1 MTFAQFFV
9 LSMLAISFCCF
20 WPDRLAMKS
29 WQRSS
34 IMSIFFIAAVAVM
47 FGGVA

>member
-9 LSMLAISFCCF
+9 LTMLAISFFRF
-20 WPDRLAMKS
+20 WPDRRTMRSWKS
-29 WQRSS
+29 SS
-34 IMSIFFIAAVAVM
+34 IMSMYLIAAVAVV